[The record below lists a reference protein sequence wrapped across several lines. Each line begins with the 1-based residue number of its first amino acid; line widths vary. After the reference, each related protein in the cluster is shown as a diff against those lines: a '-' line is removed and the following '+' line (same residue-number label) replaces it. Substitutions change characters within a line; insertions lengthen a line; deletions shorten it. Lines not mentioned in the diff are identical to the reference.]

1 MAYWYDDTSDRDPT
15 SRRCV
20 DFMMDSESDISALP
34 GIRTYGTPQPDDS
47 TVHLPVEKGSTA
59 MSISPAKLFIL
70 NSNNQWTE
78 AK

>member
-1 MAYWYDDTSDRDPT
+1 MYWYDDTSDRDPS

-20 DFMMDSESDISALP
+20 DFIIDTPADINNLP
-34 GIRTYGTPQPDDS
+34 GIGVYGKPQPDDS
-47 TVHLPVEKGSTA
+47 TVHFPVEKGSTA

-70 NSNNQWTE
+70 NSSNQWTE